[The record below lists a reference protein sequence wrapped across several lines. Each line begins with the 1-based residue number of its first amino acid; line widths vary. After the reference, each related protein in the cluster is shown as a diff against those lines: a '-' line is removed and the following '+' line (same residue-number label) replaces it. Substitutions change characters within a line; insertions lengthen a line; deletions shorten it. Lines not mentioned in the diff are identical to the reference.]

1 MMESELDNKFIRK
14 IVIKNIEFE
23 LNIDSKAAIDLL
35 NSGSAIALSIQMTTI
50 NTFITLKQLNY
61 NIIKIK

>member
-14 IVIKNIEFE
+14 IVIKNIEFV

>member
-1 MMESELDNKFIRK
+1 MESELDNKFIRK